1 MCLLKHHDRLQG
13 TSWFRRSQWT
23 FVWNIL
29 RSDKM
34 GYQEISCEWPLYPP
48 KEQLRQSRVN
58 THDKVFNV
66 DSQGT
71 PGMVSSVGAHT
82 QSVGSE
88 HPQLACR
95 AKHAWYIYFSR
106 LGGTL
111 YKNLQPTTYIDLKYA
126 CFFPDTCATSLGAAF
141 DGDTGSFF
149 TALRAATSDAGWC
162 RWAEKVLMGINLYM
176 PWIVDVLYLVG
187 TRMALLAV
195 TCVQPMIAYI

>member
-1 MCLLKHHDRLQG
+1 MHLLYIYTTQWRHNPSNPSNILYIYIHNIYILYLIYSITAYMCLLKHHDRLQG

-82 QSVGSE
+82 ERGVWASSASLPSE
-88 HPQLACR
+88 ACMV
-95 AKHAWYIYFSR
+95 YIFFQI
-106 LGGTL
+106 GW
-111 YKNLQPTTYIDLKYA
+111 DL
-126 CFFPDTCATSLGAAF
+126 
-141 DGDTGSFF
+141 
-149 TALRAATSDAGWC
+149 
-162 RWAEKVLMGINLYM
+162 I
-176 PWIVDVLYLVG
+176 
-187 TRMALLAV
+187 
-195 TCVQPMIAYI
+195 